1 MRPISRNAESPGMQT
16 GRPRAVVR
24 EDEIDPRASPVN
36 SRGASGIVIAFA
48 WPGCGWTHSTLT
60 YPPECR
66 PNPRRQSRSGAS
78 PLPAVDDVDCGRPK
92 LPKWLPTTSGGD
104 HILPQQGVM
113 AIERDQP
120 VVALLGFGEIGK
132 GPDNGRSV
140 VLSTR
145 RIEPSIL
152 TT

>member
-24 EDEIDPRASPVN
+24 EDEIDARASPVN

-78 PLPAVDDVDCGRPK
+78 SLPAVDDVGTAVVVVPNCPSGSQQRQAATIFFRNKVSWLSSVTSLSFPCWASVRSGRDPITVG
-92 LPKWLPTTSGGD
+92 PSCSR
-104 HILPQQGVM
+104 QG
-113 AIERDQP
+113 A
-120 VVALLGFGEIGK
+120 
-132 GPDNGRSV
+132 
-140 VLSTR
+140 
-145 RIEPSIL
+145 
-152 TT
+152 